1 MRQSNT
7 SCLIGE
13 MNQGKLRRESIARDA
28 SNHPQPQPTSLRMSD
43 SRLLEAL
50 HFGARRLLDAYVPV
64 DRSTRYHPGSDS
76 GHANLFRPAPC
87 PL

>member
-1 MRQSNT
+1 
-7 SCLIGE
+7 
-13 MNQGKLRRESIARDA
+13 
-28 SNHPQPQPTSLRMSD
+28 MSD